1 MFNPRS
7 SGGFS
12 DSVNVEPSAVPS
24 EGYKNDALG
33 VVDAVVSG
41 IKTSGVESTE
51 TDNAAF
57 KTIFSLFGSGR
68 DQEAHIGLP
77 GIGFGSRP
85 SSLHASEIVAKDAN
99 VVGFNKSKDIYE
111 SKHFTSGDS
120 ALNIEKTD
128 VNGGHIL
135 ESVKSLLKNSSK
147 AVKEYEGIKVQAQ
160 KSETKAA
167 FDNERNASGVA
178 PVLDSSPTVNISP
191 LGAGEGYNN
200 DKIYAQKF
208 SNKAMVNAKG
218 AISGSTNVFSG
229 VINVFGCSSRKKI
242 VIPKAY
248 LESETSSLGAAEGYE
263 KDKIY
268 SQEFTNEAKISAD
281 AISGSTKV
289 FSLVINVFGCSSSQK
304 ANDGLTEVDLLSGNS
319 SSRSVEGFEHDK
331 VHAQKS
337 AHNVGLSTY
346 RGASEVTSV
355 SGSSQKLEAGF
366 PSFSLEPEVV
376 SSKTAEGYEDEKI
389 VERKFSNNAVLS
401 AKGNASG
408 MSSVFRP
415 LLSQKS
421 NAGVSNFG
429 IVSGSGSL
437 PASGAKISAAEFIN
451 FDVSNTSHS
460 LIGSKI
466 GEEAVTTA
474 NADLKVG
481 AADVDIFFGSS
492 IGQKAK
498 IEVPGIDVLP
508 GVSSSVATAGA
519 HAYDKSHLQRFK
531 VKRDISTKLRPIA
544 LEMLTSQKQKS
555 KDGFF

>member
-1 MFNPRS
+1 M
-7 SGGFS
+7 
-12 DSVNVEPSAVPS
+12 
-24 EGYKNDALG
+24 
-33 VVDAVVSG
+33 
-41 IKTSGVESTE
+41 
-51 TDNAAF
+51 
-57 KTIFSLFGSGR
+57 
-68 DQEAHIGLP
+68 
-77 GIGFGSRP
+77 
-85 SSLHASEIVAKDAN
+85 
-99 VVGFNKSKDIYE
+99 
-111 SKHFTSGDS
+111 
-120 ALNIEKTD
+120 
-128 VNGGHIL
+128 
-135 ESVKSLLKNSSK
+135 
-147 AVKEYEGIKVQAQ
+147 
-160 KSETKAA
+160 
-167 FDNERNASGVA
+167 
-178 PVLDSSPTVNISP
+178 
-191 LGAGEGYNN
+191 
-200 DKIYAQKF
+200 
-208 SNKAMVNAKG
+208 
-218 AISGSTNVFSG
+218 
-229 VINVFGCSSRKKI
+229 KK
-242 VIPKAY
+242 
-248 LESETSSLGAAEGYE
+248 L
-263 KDKIY
+263 
-268 SQEFTNEAKISAD
+268 
-281 AISGSTKV
+281 
-289 FSLVINVFGCSSSQK
+289 
-304 ANDGLTEVDLLSGNS
+304 
-319 SSRSVEGFEHDK
+319 
-331 VHAQKS
+331 
-337 AHNVGLSTY
+337 
-346 RGASEVTSV
+346 
-355 SGSSQKLEAGF
+355 
-366 PSFSLEPEVV
+366 
-376 SSKTAEGYEDEKI
+376 